1 MRKLDS
7 QSKGFA
13 LALLSIAKKQKRDF
27 YLVLFSTRTVVK
39 VYEKGKIKTEDL
51 IELAQ
56 TFLSGGKD
64 FNLPLI
70 KAVSIIE
77 TSKLKKSDF
86 IFITDGEDSLK
97 DSFIKSFIRKK
108 EKWILM
114 CFPLYWG
121 PIRGLFGIFL
131 MKLD

>member
-27 YLVLFSTRTVVK
+27 CLVLFSTRTVVK

-56 TFLSGGKD
+56 TFLSGGTD

-77 TSKLKKSDF
+77 TSRFKKSDL

-108 EKWILM
+108 EKMDFNVLS
-114 CFPLYWG
+114 LVL
-121 PIRGLFGIFL
+121 RT
-131 MKLD
+131 D